1 MVNNVNENLYSIQI
15 EESVLSALM
24 SLNAGIDDIISDL
37 SEDSFYAV
45 QHKIIFKHIKKLF
58 DIGMGHD
65 LIMVFDSIKLD
76 ANDSKIVDEQ
86 FLINLNATTGLA
98 HLLDKHVLQLN
109 EHSRRRSLF
118 NASERIKSISIDTTQ
133 YTTDEAVAQSES
145 VLANLDSNS
154 KSNTSASAHELV
166 VDLFGK
172 INQRIEDRKNG
183 CEKLDGIKT
192 GFRDIDN
199 KVGMFRRGELIII
212 AARPSMGKTVF
223 IQDIML
229 DISFFQ
235 GHPVLF
241 QSAEMPKESIGS
253 RILSSL
259 AEIKTTDIRNAT
271 IPDDKWKSYSEA
283 VTRLEKS
290 KLVIDDQPSPT
301 ISHIRKNCR
310 RMKAQYGYVG
320 AVFID
325 YLTLLTPPLKT
336 DQNYLAVGSISK
348 ALSALA
354 KEFDCPVFCLSQLS
368 RKVEDRADKRPMMS
382 DLRESGQI
390 EQDANT
396 ILFIYRDEVYNKASK
411 DVGIAEIIAAKVR
424 DGETGTVR
432 LFSELQYSRFCDLDI
447 NYLHSME
454 DSK

>member
-1 MVNNVNENLYSIQI
+1 MNENLYSIQI

-24 SLNAGIDDIISDL
+24 SLSAGIDDIISEL
-37 SEDSFYAV
+37 SDDSFYAV

-58 DIGMGHD
+58 DSGFAHD

-76 ANDSKIVDEQ
+76 ANDSKIIDEQ

-98 HLLDKHVLQLN
+98 HLLEKHVLQLN
-109 EHSRRRSLF
+109 EHGRRRSLF
-118 NASERIKSISIDTTQ
+118 NASERIKSISVDTTQ
-133 YTTDEAVAQSES
+133 YTTDEAIAQAES
-145 VLANLDSNS
+145 VLSVVDTDTES
-154 KSNTSASAHELV
+154 KTCADAHELV
-166 VDLFGK
+166 VDLFGRLNK
-172 INQRIEDRKNG
+172 RMIDRKNG
-183 CEKLDGIKT
+183 VETIEGIRT
-192 GFRDIDN
+192 GFRDIDAKIGN
-199 KVGMFRRGELIII
+199 MRRGELIII
-212 AARPSMGKTVF
+212 AARPSMGKTVL
-223 IQDIML
+223 IQDMML

-241 QSAEMPKESIGS
+241 QSAEMPKESIAS
-253 RILSSL
+253 RILSSI

-271 IPDDKWKSYSEA
+271 IPDEKWKDFNDA
-283 VTRLEKS
+283 VIRLQNS
-290 KLVIDDQPSPT
+290 KLVIDDKSSPT
-301 ISHIRKNCR
+301 ISYIRKNCR
-310 RMKAQYGYVG
+310 KLKAKYGYVG
-320 AVFID
+320 AVFVD

-411 DVGIAEIIAAKVR
+411 DIGVAEIIAAKVR

-432 LFSELQYSRFCDLDI
+432 LFSELQYSRFSDLDL
-447 NYLHSME
+447 NYLHSQN
-454 DSK
+454 DF